1 VVRAWNST
9 LGGLKV
15 PDLVPVIGGLSLP
28 KLEEFNKGGIVPGI
42 QGAPMLAV
50 VHGGEQILRPSEVAG
65 SAGSEMSD
73 KRVGDVFVTVNQ
85 SDASPYEIGREILWQ
100 MKVAG

>member
-1 VVRAWNST
+1 
-9 LGGLKV
+9 
-15 PDLVPVIGGLSLP
+15 
-28 KLEEFNKGGIVPGI
+28 VPGI
-42 QGAPMLAV
+42 QGAPMLAM